1 MLKKLLATNYMKKG
15 VQDYIIHKLQEG
27 ESVTP
32 DLVLHTSHACN
43 VSSQA
48 VYKILT
54 KLRKDEVVTISKQ
67 RTSLSLLYIEKE
79 KERWQFAYRLATS
92 GKELLQVVHEKR
104 NKIIY
109 TFNNLRE
116 FDLFWTHSFTILSS
130 NIPTTIP
137 RYMITPHDFF
147 LYARPE
153 TDSFWIKK
161 NVTDNHVSRLVI
173 PYALS
178 LDKEVLKKRKHVS
191 GTHFEFLVGKNPLGQ
206 KEHVY
211 YNLLGDYIF
220 TGTLDTKIN
229 EEIIHFITNTPHI
242 PQSTKDLTTIQK
254 IIETKGRFTLT
265 IERNKKKAEQMEKK
279 LKKYFE

>member
-1 MLKKLLATNYMKKG
+1 MKKG

-27 ESVTP
+27 ERVTP

-54 KLRKDEVVTISKQ
+54 KLRKNEVVTISKQ

-92 GKELLQVVHEKR
+92 GKELLQVTHKKR
-104 NKIIY
+104 SKIIY

-116 FDLFWTHSFTILSS
+116 LDLFWTHSFTILSP
-130 NIPTTIP
+130 NIPITLP

-161 NVTDNHVSRLVI
+161 NVTDNHVSRLVV
-173 PYALS
+173 PYALP
-178 LDKEVLKKRKHVS
+178 LDKEVIKERRNIS
-191 GTHFEFLVGKNPLGQ
+191 GTKFEFLVGKNPLKQ
-206 KEHVY
+206 KEHIY
-211 YNLLGDYIF
+211 YNILGDYIF
-220 TGTLDTKIN
+220 TGILDKEVNKQIV
-229 EEIIHFITNTPHI
+229 EFIKNRSHI
-242 PQSTKDLTTIQK
+242 PRHAKDIIPIQK
-254 IIETKGRFTLT
+254 IIEMKGSFTLT
-265 IERNKKKAEQMEKK
+265 IEKNHKKATLMGKK
-279 LKKYFE
+279 LRKYFE